1 MRLAQPHLR
10 SAMLA
15 GLVLACSAC
24 QSAQK
29 PVSLLPP
36 GSAPSLSAVAA
47 APAPAKPAG
56 STAGQAQPSK
66 PDSSQKAA
74 SAGAAPAQTSIQD
87 SPQASSQASSRA
99 NPTPA
104 TSDPVGDLV
113 ARVEKEYQ
121 AGVVNY
127 KAGNTDAAKL
137 NFDNAFN
144 AM

>member
-15 GLVLACSAC
+15 GLVLAWSAC

-36 GSAPSLSAVAA
+36 GSAPSLSTVAA
-47 APAPAKPAG
+47 SPAPAKPAG
-56 STAGQAQPSK
+56 S
-66 PDSSQKAA
+66 AA
-74 SAGAAPAQTSIQD
+74 SVQNSTQD
-87 SPQASSQASSRA
+87 SSQASSHA
-99 NPTPA
+99 TSQGNPTPA

-127 KAGNTDAAKL
+127 EAGKTDAAKQ
-137 NFDNAFN
+137 NFD
-144 AM
+144 